1 MTFEE
6 AVKRLEEIVK
16 ELESDELTLE
26 KSLALFEEGVTLSKT
41 CQELLEGAE
50 GAIEKLAGGRVEP
63 FEEAQEEA

>member
-26 KSLALFEEGVTLSKT
+26 ASLALFEEGVNLSKT

-50 GAIEKLAGGRVEP
+50 GAIEKLAGDRVEP
-63 FEEAQEEA
+63 FDEAKEEA